1 VLKRVTERELA
12 VHISAHTV
20 DEITAALE
28 IVDQYDLSAVLVG
41 AERADEIAEMLA
53 ERDTPV
59 IYAPL
64 LLSSRDKDLKRP
76 GKLAE
81 AGVKLAF
88 SSLAPRTSARDLRT
102 SAIIATRY
110 GLRPELALKSLTIHA
125 AEILG
130 ISDRL
135 GSIEKG
141 KDADVVVFSG
151 DPLEL
156 SSRVEAVIVGGHVL
170 YQREKK

>member
-1 VLKRVTERELA
+1 
-12 VHISAHTV
+12 
-20 DEITAALE
+20 
-28 IVDQYDLSAVLVG
+28 
-41 AERADEIAEMLA
+41 MLA
-53 ERDTPV
+53 EREIPV

-64 LLSSRDKDLKRP
+64 LLSGKDKDLKRP

-88 SSLAPRTSARDLRT
+88 SSLAPRTSACDLRT

-110 GLRPELALKSLTIHA
+110 GLEPELALKGLTIHA

-130 ISDRL
+130 IAERL

-141 KDADVVVFSG
+141 KDADLVVFDG

-156 SSRVEAVIVGGHVL
+156 SSRVEAVIVSGQIV